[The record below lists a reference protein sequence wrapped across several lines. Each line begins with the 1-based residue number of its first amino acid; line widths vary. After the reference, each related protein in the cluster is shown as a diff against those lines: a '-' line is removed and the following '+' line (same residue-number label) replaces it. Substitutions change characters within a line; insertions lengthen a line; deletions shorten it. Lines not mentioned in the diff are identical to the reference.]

1 MKLHCC
7 DFLLVLTNIT
17 RMKKYLGVALL
28 FMLFA
33 CNNQSEKTKAIND
46 TTQTKTAAANLS
58 FQSDSVQNLYNAYIG
73 LKDALVATK
82 FEDAKQKA
90 NVLANVLKNHSGCE
104 NTALIAYKIE
114 NAKDIKAQRTE
125 FTALSTDVIALFKH
139 TELKSGIIYIQRCPM
154 ANNGDGGE
162 WLASEKKIQNPYY
175 GDEMMECGAVLEEI
189 KSK

>member
-1 MKLHCC
+1 
-7 DFLLVLTNIT
+7 
-17 RMKKYLGVALL
+17 MKKYLGLGLL
-28 FMLFA
+28 VVLFA
-33 CNNQSEKTKAIND
+33 CNNQSQKTTAQQD
-46 TTQTKTAAANLS
+46 TTQTKTTPANLS

-90 NVLANVLKNHSGCE
+90 TVLATALKNYSGCE
-104 NTALIAYKIE
+104 NTALIASKIE
-114 NAKDIKAQRTE
+114 TAKDIKAQRKE

-139 TELKSGIIYIQRCPM
+139 TELKSGTVYVQRCPM

-189 KSK
+189 KTK